1 MQANVAGKAS
11 YTFKSNPETVGCD
24 PEDDL
29 GSFSIWTRGDH
40 PAMEP
45 IHVVTPLWNS
55 SSLSAAM
62 GAPVYLKMEAFQ
74 PIGSF
79 KARGIGAAC
88 QASQQAGASGLVC
101 ASGGNAGYAVAYA
114 GREIGV
120 PVTIV
125 VPKTTP
131 AWLQDLIRRE
141 EATVIVSGDSWD
153 DAHIYATQLAEQN
166 RAAYIHP
173 FDDPRVWQGHAS
185 IIHEIAEVGVKPG
198 GVVVSVGGGGLLCG
212 LLEGLHHVGW
222 MDVPVLAVETEGAAS
237 FAASVQAGHLI
248 TLDRITSLATT
259 LGARRVASEAL
270 AWTRRHRI
278 TPWTVTDRAAVEA
291 CLRFADE
298 HRVLVEPACGAS
310 LSAVYGRA
318 EPLKGLE
325 PIVVIVCGGAGVSL
339 RLLDEWKNKVG
350 DS

>member
-1 MQANVAGKAS
+1 MK
-11 YTFKSNPETVGCD
+11 
-24 PEDDL
+24 
-29 GSFSIWTRGDH
+29 
-40 PAMEP
+40 P
-45 IHVVTPLWNS
+45 IHVVTPLWES
-55 SSLSAAM
+55 WSLTAAM
-62 GAPVYLKMEAFQ
+62 GVPVYLKMEALQ

-88 QASQQAGASGLVC
+88 QASWEDGASGLVC

-114 GREIGV
+114 GRQIGI
-120 PVTIV
+120 PVTVV
-125 VPKTTP
+125 VPQTTP
-131 AWLQDLIRRE
+131 AWLQNLIRRE
-141 EATVIVSGDSWD
+141 EATVIVYGNTWD
-153 DAHIYATQLAEQN
+153 DAHIYATRLAEQKS
-166 RAAYIHP
+166 AAYIHP
-173 FDDPRVWQGHAS
+173 FDDPRVWKGHTS

-198 GVVVSVGGGGLLCG
+198 VVVVSVGGGGLLCG

-222 MDVPVLAVETEGAAS
+222 KDVPVLAVETEGAAS
-237 FAASVQAGHLI
+237 FATSVQAGHLV

-259 LGARRVASEAL
+259 LGARTVASEAL

-318 EPLKGLE
+318 KPLEGLQ
-325 PIVVIVCGGAGVSL
+325 PIVIIVCGGAGVSL
-339 RLLDEWKNKVG
+339 RLLDEWKKKVA
-350 DS
+350 D